1 MVMRSKLRIPVLRP
15 TAAARSGLLIGVGV
29 LTALCAATQAHSQQY
44 PVKPIRY
51 IVPFP
56 PAGATDILARWV
68 GEKLSQVFGQQVIIE
83 NRPGAAGGLG
93 TEFVT
98 KAPPDGYT
106 ILMATAA
113 QSISET
119 LYTKQPFSFARDL
132 APVALVGRV
141 PNVMEVHPS
150 VPARTVKEFI
160 ALAKARPGQLNFASS
175 GSGTTLHMSG
185 ELFKLMTGTDIL
197 HVPYKGSAQALTD
210 LMSGQVSVMWDNLP
224 ASMPHLKGGRLRAI
238 AITTSTR
245 YPGLPDLPTVA
256 ESGVP
261 GYEASAWF
269 GVMAPAATPRDV
281 IARLNTEIN
290 RAVNLPDMRDRFAQQ
305 GATASPGTPE
315 EFGTWIRSEI
325 AKWGKVV
332 KASGARVD

>member
-1 MVMRSKLRIPVLRP
+1 MSRSNSFPIAAVALIALCVPL
-15 TAAARSGLLIGVGV
+15 AAAAQG
-29 LTALCAATQAHSQQY
+29 Y

-51 IVPFP
+51 VVPFP

-68 GEKLSQVFGQQVIIE
+68 GEKISAPLGQPVVVE
-83 NRPGAAGGLG
+83 NRPGAAGGVG
-93 TEFVT
+93 TEYVA
-98 KAPPDGYT
+98 KSPPDGYT

-132 APVALVGRV
+132 AAVALIARV

-150 VPARTVKEFI
+150 VPVRTVKEFV
-160 ALAKARPGQLNFASS
+160 ALAKSRPGQINFASS

-185 ELFKLMTGTDIL
+185 ELFKMLTGVDIV
-197 HVPYKGSAQALTD
+197 HIPYKGSAQALTD
-210 LMSGQVSVMWDNLP
+210 LMAGNVSVMWDNLP
-224 ASMPHLKGGRLRAI
+224 ASMPFIKAGRLRAI
-238 AITTSTR
+238 AITTERR

-269 GVMAPAATPRDV
+269 GVVVPAATSRQ
-281 IARLNTEIN
+281 IITRLNSEIN
-290 RAVNLPDMRDRFAQQ
+290 RAVNLPDMKERFAQQ
-305 GATASPGTPE
+305 GAIPAPGTPE
-315 EFGTWIRSEI
+315 DFAAWIRAEI

-332 KASGARVD
+332 KASGAHVE

>member
-1 MVMRSKLRIPVLRP
+1 MNR
-15 TAAARSGLLIGVGV
+15 LLIVGLAV
-29 LTALCAATQAHSQQY
+29 GCAGAALPAVGQIY
-44 PVKPIRY
+44 PSKAIRY
-51 IVPFP
+51 VVPFP

-68 GEKLSQVFGQQVIIE
+68 AEKITPPLGHPVVVE
-83 NRPGAAGGLG
+83 NRPGAAGGVG
-93 TEFVT
+93 TELVA
-98 KAPPDGYT
+98 KSPPDGYT

-119 LYTKQPFSFARDL
+119 LYVKQPFSFARDL
-132 APVALVGRV
+132 AAVALIARV

-160 ALAKARPGQLNFASS
+160 ALAKSRPGQLNFASS

-185 ELFKLMTGTDIL
+185 ELFKLMTGTDIV

-210 LMSGQVSVMWDNLP
+210 LMAGQVSVMWDNLP
-224 ASMPHLKGGRLRAI
+224 ASMPYIKAGRLRAI
-238 AITTSTR
+238 AITTAKR
-245 YPGLPDLPTVA
+245 YSGLPELPTVA

-269 GVMAPAATPRDV
+269 GVVAPAATPREV
-281 IARLNTEIN
+281 VARLNTEIN
-290 RAVNLPDMRDRFAQQ
+290 RAVNLPDMKERFAQQ
-305 GATASPGTPE
+305 GATPAPGTPE
-315 EFGTWIRSEI
+315 DFAAWIRAEI

-332 KASGARVD
+332 KASGAKVE

>member
-1 MVMRSKLRIPVLRP
+1 MMG
-15 TAAARSGLLIGVGV
+15 AGGLSR
-29 LTALCAATQAHSQQY
+29 TALAVAVALAPLGATAQGY
-44 PVKPIRY
+44 PAKPIRY

-68 GEKLSQVFGQQVIIE
+68 AEKISPALGRPVVVE
-83 NRPGAAGGLG
+83 NRPGAAGGVG
-93 TEFVT
+93 TELVA
-98 KAPPDGYT
+98 KSPPDGYT

-119 LYTKQPFSFARDL
+119 LYAKQPFSFARDL
-132 APVALVGRV
+132 AAVALIARV

-175 GSGTTLHMSG
+175 GAGTTLHMSG
-185 ELFKLMTGTDIL
+185 ELFKMMTGTDIV
-197 HVPYKGSAQALTD
+197 HVPYKGSAPALTD
-210 LMSGQVSVMWDNLP
+210 LMAGHVSVMWDNLP
-224 ASMPHLKGGRLRAI
+224 ASWPYIKSGRLRAI
-238 AITTSTR
+238 AITSASR
-245 YPGLPDLPTVA
+245 YPGLPELPTVS

-269 GVMAPAATPRDV
+269 GVVVPAATPREIIV
-281 IARLNTEIN
+281 RLNSEII
-290 RAVNLPDMRDRFAQQ
+290 RAVNLPDMKERFAQQ
-305 GATASPGTPE
+305 GAIPAPGTPE
-315 EFGTWIRSEI
+315 DFAAWIRSEI

-332 KASGARVD
+332 KVSGARVE

>member
-1 MVMRSKLRIPVLRP
+1 MKAGISTRSRIYLCL
-15 TAAARSGLLIGVGV
+15 AACSLWLGIAS
-29 LTALCAATQAHSQQY
+29 ANAQSY
-44 PVKPIRY
+44 PAKPIRY

-68 GEKLSQVFGQQVIIE
+68 AEKITPALGQTVVVE
-83 NRPGAAGGLG
+83 NRPGAAGGVG
-93 TEFVT
+93 TELVA
-98 KAPPDGYT
+98 KSAPDGYT
-106 ILMATAA
+106 MLMATAA

-119 LYTKQPFSFARDL
+119 LYAKQPFSFARDL
-132 APVALVGRV
+132 AAVALIARV

-150 VPARTVKEFI
+150 VPARTVKQFI
-160 ALAKARPGQLNFASS
+160 ALAKTRPGQLNFASS

-185 ELFKLMTGTDIL
+185 ELFKQMTGTDIV
-197 HVPYKGSAQALTD
+197 HVPYKGSAPAIND
-210 LMSGQVSVMWDNLP
+210 LMAGNVSVMWDNLP
-224 ASMPHLKGGRLRAI
+224 ASMPFIKAGRLRAI
-238 AITTSTR
+238 AVTTASR

-269 GVMAPAATPRDV
+269 GVVVPAGTSREIV
-281 IARLNTEIN
+281 ARLNREIN
-290 RAVNLPDMRDRFAQQ
+290 RAVGLPDMKERFAQQ
-305 GATASPGTPE
+305 GAIPAPGTPE
-315 EFGTWIRSEI
+315 EFTAWIRSEI